1 MSDYKYKEIYLK
13 YNEFDLVCYDTGQ
26 SKNVETIFLLNG
38 GPGLPCNYLR
48 DPHLELVN
56 KGYRVVTYDQLG
68 CGKSSKP
75 KDKSLWN
82 IQRYVEEVEF
92 VRNKLDLGEIILLG
106 HSWGGW
112 LGIEYAIKYQNNIK
126 KLILENTCGDMPH
139 LIGELNRLRNSLG
152 SETVKMM
159 MKHEAEDTL
168 DHEEYQAAITI
179 LNYRHVCRLNIWPK
193 SINDSLD
200 DWNMN
205 VYGTMQGPN
214 EFLYTGNLKNW
225 NRIEEMKDIN
235 VPSLITVGMHDEL
248 TPSCA
253 MRMNDSLPN
262 AKLKVFQNSSHMP
275 FYEEPKSYFKILED
289 FLSN

>member
-1 MSDYKYKEIYLK
+1 MDFVYTELNLQYKDY
-13 YNEFDLVCYDTGQ
+13 NLVCYDTGE
-26 SKNVETIFLLNG
+26 NTGDRTILLLNG

-48 DPHLELVN
+48 DPHLDLAK
-56 KGYRVVTYDQLG
+56 KGYRIFTYDQLG

-75 KDKSLWN
+75 SDFSLWN
-82 IQRYVEEVEF
+82 IDRYVEEVEF
-92 VRNKLDLGEIILLG
+92 VRKQFDLGEIILLG

-112 LGIEYAIKYQNNIK
+112 LGIEYAIKYQNNIN

-139 LIGELNRLRNSLG
+139 MIGELDRLRGNLG

-159 MKHEAEDTL
+159 MKHEAEGTL

-179 LNYRHVCRLNIWPK
+179 LNYRHVCRLDIWPQ
-193 SINDSLD
+193 SIYDSLD
-200 DWNMN
+200 DWNMD

-225 NRIEEMKDIN
+225 NRIEEMKNIN
-235 VPSLITVGMHDEL
+235 VPSLVTVGMHDEL

-253 MRMNDSLPN
+253 MKMHDALPDS
-262 AKLKVFQNSSHMP
+262 KLKVFKNSSHMP
-275 FYEEPKSYFKILED
+275 FYEEPQSYFTVLED
-289 FLSN
+289 FLSR